1 MKDSIVNEAIPKNIR
16 QIGHAVANDKIYIED
31 YVMTYIKQLSKE
43 TFENKRVLV
52 LIGCKKYVEN
62 ISYTFINGVI
72 EVDNVE
78 KYTELL
84 ENENITKIAD
94 KKEDFFEGM
103 DVMGVGIIT
112 DEEWISFNDNIYELF
127 NSKLLGDIVII
138 YDANSEE
145 LVYRYNNY
153 SFNKQKGYYVYY
165 ERNES
170 MQNYMLCMKDG
181 KSIEYGYSTTEIVD
195 RSIDEKIRSF
205 TIPKS
210 TVYSSKNIDYSKYKD
225 IFTSRWNK
233 KIKYGSLIASML
245 VVLTVGMVKV
255 DTFEK
260 ITKMKAKKFL
270 NKTEEVMK
278 KKNDDLLDIQTIAG
292 GIATEKPVVTE
303 EPIVT
308 DKPLNTE
315 TPIITRKPVVNETSK
330 AQVKKKKNFYIVKK
344 GDALVDISRKMYGT
358 IKKVDLI
365 KRANGIEDEDKIY
378 IGQKIL
384 IP

>member
-1 MKDSIVNEAIPKNIR
+1 
-16 QIGHAVANDKIYIED
+16 
-31 YVMTYIKQLSKE
+31 
-43 TFENKRVLV
+43 
-52 LIGCKKYVEN
+52 
-62 ISYTFINGVI
+62 
-72 EVDNVE
+72 
-78 KYTELL
+78 
-84 ENENITKIAD
+84 
-94 KKEDFFEGM
+94 
-103 DVMGVGIIT
+103 
-112 DEEWISFNDNIYELF
+112 
-127 NSKLLGDIVII
+127 
-138 YDANSEE
+138 
-145 LVYRYNNY
+145 
-153 SFNKQKGYYVYY
+153 
-165 ERNES
+165 